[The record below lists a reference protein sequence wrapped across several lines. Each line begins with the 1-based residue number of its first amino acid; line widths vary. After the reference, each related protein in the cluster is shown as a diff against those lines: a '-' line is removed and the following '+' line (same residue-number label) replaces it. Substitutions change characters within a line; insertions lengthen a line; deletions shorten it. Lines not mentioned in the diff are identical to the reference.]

1 MENGSMVT
9 ADDKVRDRD
18 EAAVGGVGE
27 VPEPPWRRHATEEGK
42 GGASNNLR
50 TAMEGM
56 DEE

>member
-1 MENGSMVT
+1 MVT